1 MHSAGCLSSRFGD
14 DAARSRLSAGGGE
27 RPWWTGSPVYHFHTR
42 TKTGRAPQLR
52 RAAPSAWV
60 ELSRAD
66 AAALGIREGDIV
78 RVTSARGEIVV
89 PARVGDVRLLAVVQQ
104 SESQTKVQKDWL
116 LTRLK
121 QAAPQ
126 ALLVAS

>member
-1 MHSAGCLSSRFGD
+1 M
-14 DAARSRLSAGGGE
+14 
-27 RPWWTGSPVYHFHTR
+27 
-42 TKTGRAPQLR
+42 
-52 RAAPSAWV
+52 
-60 ELSRAD
+60 
-66 AAALGIREGDIV
+66 
-78 RVTSARGEIVV
+78 